1 MRKIKGRVVASY
13 YEKSLI
19 EVEEGRYYIVKG
31 LNPIGETISLD
42 PANALLMPSF
52 LFALAAMNEEDLT
65 GTLEFI
71 KSNWAD
77 LGSSDNNR

>member
-1 MRKIKGRVVASY
+1 MSKIKGRVVASY

-19 EVEEGRYYIVKG
+19 EVAEGRYYIIKG
-31 LNPIGETISLD
+31 LNPIGETVSFE
-42 PANALLMPSF
+42 PAAALLMPSF

-65 GTLEFI
+65 GTLDFI
-71 KSNWAD
+71 KSNWVD